1 MSHQQSIRY
10 NFVTHIK
17 QSKLIGILLK
27 TNNEGVLSH
36 FNINKNSPFYS
47 KELSFKYLITFGSA
61 YHEIPNAA
69 FTFAVASIPPSEYNK
84 NFLSKI

>member
-1 MSHQQSIRY
+1 MLQ
-10 NFVTHIK
+10 
-17 QSKLIGILLK
+17 
-27 TNNEGVLSH
+27 H

-47 KELSFKYLITFGSA
+47 KELFFKYLITFEAA